1 MVMLIKSGSVSGE
14 LVRMKREMER
24 ILDRIS
30 KESSS
35 STQKRDWSPSLDLVE
50 TKDSLV
56 AELEVPGINPDD
68 INISVSPDLLTVTG
82 EKTQK
87 RGEQE
92 KNYHIMERAH
102 GNFSRSIPLPTA
114 VNPDQVEARY
124 IDGIL
129 RITMEKGQASKSK
142 KIEVKKA

>member
-35 STQKRDWSPSLDLVE
+35 STKKREWSPSLDLVE

-68 INISVSPDLLTVTG
+68 INISVNPDLLTVTG
-82 EKTQK
+82 EKTQ
-87 RGEQE
+87 RREEQE

-102 GNFSRSIPLPTA
+102 GRFSRPIPLPTA

-124 IDGIL
+124 TDGIL
-129 RITMEKGQASKSK
+129 RITMEKSQASKSK

>member
-1 MVMLIKSGSVSGE
+1 MLIKSGSVSGE

-35 STQKRDWSPSLDLVE
+35 STQKRDWSPSLDLIE

-68 INISVSPDLLTVTG
+68 INISVNPDLLTVTG

-92 KNYHIMERAH
+92 KNFHIMERGH
-102 GNFSRSIPLPTA
+102 GSFSRSIPLPTA

-129 RITMEKGQASKSK
+129 RITMEKSQASKSK